1 MQNSPKSIRGSR
13 AQQAVEQ
20 LRPSARTLLANPFN
34 LRLLAEILD
43 AATSEALASFLP
55 AVRTQVQLYQE
66 YWTRVIGEGRD
77 RNGVDR
83 DRRNFTVLSAA
94 KLMLEDNSMH
104 ISRSRLELFGCG
116 QTCIDKLVEDGVFA
130 TGQLAEQLSFF
141 HQTYHDFAIAKA
153 LQVASPEQIR
163 AWLKEPERFLGLRL
177 AMRYRLTLDLLE
189 SPDQFWDLWG
199 TLIEAK
205 DVRYLLR
212 SLPAEILASWPIVT
226 PELEPL
232 DRLLHSLSHRR
243 STVL

>member
-1 MQNSPKSIRGSR
+1 MHVSKNRL
-13 AQQAVEQ
+13 VV
-20 LRPSARTLLANPFN
+20 SAGGLTC
-34 LRLLAEILD
+34 
-43 AATSEALASFLP
+43 
-55 AVRTQVQLYQE
+55 
-66 YWTRVIGEGRD
+66 
-77 RNGVDR
+77 VD
-83 DRRNFTVLSAA
+83 
-94 KLMLEDNSMH
+94 
-104 ISRSRLELFGCG
+104 ELV
-116 QTCIDKLVEDGVFA
+116 TDGIFV
-130 TGQLAEQLSFF
+130 TGQLAEQLSFS